1 MRYKRVAIL
10 IFAAPLAAFAI
21 ASSARHPTQESRD
34 QTIQDQSNP
43 GVRGGTI
50 MGPGM
55 NVMTSRIMTR
65 HEEICETVDKLMD
78 SMTAIENEKDPAA
91 LKSRLAEH
99 RALLEHVQDQLIQ
112 QSMMYE
118 MGRAPRVPPR
128 PRVWK

>member
-1 MRYKRVAIL
+1 
-10 IFAAPLAAFAI
+10 
-21 ASSARHPTQESRD
+21 
-34 QTIQDQSNP
+34 
-43 GVRGGTI
+43 

-55 NVMTSRIMTR
+55 NGMPSRTMTR
-65 HEEICETVDKLMD
+65 HEEICETMDKLMK

-99 RALLEHVQDQLIQ
+99 RALLEDMRDQVIL

-118 MGRAPRVPPR
+118 VGRAPRIPPS

>member
-1 MRYKRVAIL
+1 MRYKRAVVL
-10 IFAAPLAAFAI
+10 VLAAPLAAFAL
-21 ASSARHPTQESRD
+21 ASSARQPTQESRD
-34 QTIQDQSNP
+34 ETIQDQSKP
-43 GVRGGTI
+43 GVPGGTI

-55 NVMTSRIMTR
+55 NGMPSRTMTR
-65 HEEICETVDKLMD
+65 HEEICETMDKLMK

-99 RALLEHVQDQLIQ
+99 RALLEDMRDQVIL

-118 MGRAPRVPPR
+118 VGRAPRIPPS

>member
-1 MRYKRVAIL
+1 MRYERVALLIL
-10 IFAAPLAAFAI
+10 AAPLAAFAI
-21 ASSARHPTQESRD
+21 ASSALHPTQESRD
-34 QTIQDQSNP
+34 QTIQDQSKP
-43 GVRGGTI
+43 GVPGGTI
-50 MGPGM
+50 LGPEKNGM
-55 NVMTSRIMTR
+55 PSHMMTR
-65 HEEICETVDKLMD
+65 HEEICETVDKLIE

-99 RALLEHVQDQLIQ
+99 RVLLEHVQDQLIQ

>member
-1 MRYKRVAIL
+1 MRYKRVAVLIL
-10 IFAAPLAAFAI
+10 AAPLAAFAI
-21 ASSARHPTQESRD
+21 ASSAHDPQQESRD
-34 QTIQDQSNP
+34 QTIQDQSKP
-43 GVRGGTI
+43 GVPGGTI

-55 NVMTSRIMTR
+55 NGMPSHMMAR
-65 HEEICETVDKLMD
+65 HEEICETMDKLMQ

-91 LKSRLAEH
+91 LKSRFAEH

-118 MGRAPRVPPR
+118 LGTAPRIPPI